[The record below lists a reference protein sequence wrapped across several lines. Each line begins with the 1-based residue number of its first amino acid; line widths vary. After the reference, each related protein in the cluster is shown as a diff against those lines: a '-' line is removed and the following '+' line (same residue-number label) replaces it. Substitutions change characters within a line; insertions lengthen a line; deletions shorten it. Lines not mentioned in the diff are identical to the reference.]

1 MVNLNVNLNGTDYVL
16 SLPTMFSEVNPEFLK
31 TLVNN
36 VDVAP
41 NYSLVA
47 IIYKEK
53 PITIISSIKRNK
65 NATVSGVAMMI
76 KHGKS
81 DSNFI
86 NDSNTGETLNV
97 AASDIALG
105 YHVSTSYNS
114 LNANFLAS
122 LVNDNTSLYNQCM
135 AIQDSVYFVDFKIIP
150 NCNIHGIAK
159 SNNTPIVDIY
169 FKKAKADA

>member
-1 MVNLNVNLNGTDYVL
+1 
-16 SLPTMFSEVNPEFLK
+16 
-31 TLVNN
+31 
-36 VDVAP
+36 
-41 NYSLVA
+41 
-47 IIYKEK
+47 
-53 PITIISSIKRNK
+53 
-65 NATVSGVAMMI
+65 MMI

-150 NCNIHGIAK
+150 NCNIHGITK
-159 SNNTPIVDIY
+159 SNKTPIVDIY

>member
-16 SLPTMFSEVNPEFLK
+16 SLPSMSSQVTPEFLK

-81 DSNFI
+81 DSDFI

-97 AASDIALG
+97 AASDLALG

-135 AIQDSVYFVDFKIIP
+135 AIQDSVYFADFKIIP
-150 NCNIHGIAK
+150 NCNIHGIVK
-159 SNNTPIVDIY
+159 TLNKPIVDIY